1 MLMLCLSEFRSLVVG
16 CACSRMLLF
25 QSNFLKLSVQRQH
38 FSMASPFQV
47 SLLTDNIQL
56 ILDALRSSTV
66 VEVQVSS
73 RMKSW
78 VICSSLIDQ

>member
-38 FSMASPFQV
+38 FSMASFQV

-56 ILDALRSSTV
+56 ILDALGSSTV
-66 VEVQVSS
+66 VEVQVSY

-78 VICSSLIDQ
+78 IICFSLIGQ

>member
-38 FSMASPFQV
+38 FSMASFQV

-66 VEVQVSS
+66 VEMQVSS